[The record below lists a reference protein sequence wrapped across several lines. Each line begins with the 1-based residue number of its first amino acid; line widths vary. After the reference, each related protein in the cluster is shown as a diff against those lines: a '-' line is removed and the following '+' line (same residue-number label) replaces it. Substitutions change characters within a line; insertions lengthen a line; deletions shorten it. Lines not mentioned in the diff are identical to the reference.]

1 MSKDKHRKD
10 RLGVVFSTSDNY
22 DYSYDE
28 EEDIETLTP
37 RDQQLYVYIDNKQ
50 RKGKAV
56 TVIEGF
62 VGKVDDL
69 NDLAKTLKTKCG
81 VGGSAKDGIIII
93 QGEWKQKVKEI
104 LEKEQYKVKLKGG

>member
-10 RLGVVFSTSDNY
+10 RLGVVFSTSDSY

-28 EEDIETLTP
+28 EADIETLAP
-37 RDQQLYVYIDNKQ
+37 KDQQLYVYVDNKQ

-62 VGKVDDL
+62 VGKEDDL
-69 NDLAKTLKTKCG
+69 NDLAKIIKTKCG
-81 VGGSAKDGIIII
+81 VGGSAKDGIILV
-93 QGEWKQKVKEI
+93 QGEWKLKVKEI
-104 LEKEQYKVKLKGG
+104 LEKEHYKVKLKGG